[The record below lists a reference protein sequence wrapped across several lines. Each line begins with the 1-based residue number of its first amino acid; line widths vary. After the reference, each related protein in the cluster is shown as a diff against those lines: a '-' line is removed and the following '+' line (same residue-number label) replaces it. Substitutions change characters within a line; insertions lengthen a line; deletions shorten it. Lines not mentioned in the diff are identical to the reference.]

1 MKLKKILDKIKF
13 INLKS
18 INSKDKKI
26 IRNLRN
32 EKDIRKN
39 MFTSHLI
46 SEKEHSIWLK
56 KIKSQSKEIFYG
68 IYFEDQIV
76 GGLGLKDILKKKQA
90 YWSFYISNKNKV
102 SGLGALVEY
111 KALNFFFK
119 FYKFL
124 KINCFVLKKNQL
136 VIKLHK
142 KFGFVECKT
151 TDKKMKINYYKK
163 VIKLELKNSDWKKI
177 SKKFENLFNK

>member
-76 GGLGLKDILKKKQA
+76 GG
-90 YWSFYISNKNKV
+90 
-102 SGLGALVEY
+102 
-111 KALNFFFK
+111 
-119 FYKFL
+119 
-124 KINCFVLKKNQL
+124 
-136 VIKLHK
+136 
-142 KFGFVECKT
+142 
-151 TDKKMKINYYKK
+151 
-163 VIKLELKNSDWKKI
+163 
-177 SKKFENLFNK
+177 